1 MKNNYNKREATLKM
15 LADSA
20 IAEKQINAICEAI
33 RKDYEQKGIVI
44 EQPKAFYPSEANQ
57 DLWGC

>member
-1 MKNNYNKREATLKM
+1 M